1 MAMSL
6 AQYLAE
12 ADQRDR
18 EAGDMEKCDDCGV
31 PLQEAIYG
39 YRKVGEGAK
48 CSDCYFDQIS
58 DLIDQAP
65 IGRPMAR
72 ATFV

>member
-6 AQYLAE
+6 RQYLAE
-12 ADQRDR
+12 APQRDKV
-18 EAGDMEKCDDCGV
+18 AGSVEQCKDCGV

-39 YRKVGEGAK
+39 YRKVGDHAK
-48 CSDCYFDQIS
+48 CSDCYFDAMS

-72 ATFV
+72 VSTA